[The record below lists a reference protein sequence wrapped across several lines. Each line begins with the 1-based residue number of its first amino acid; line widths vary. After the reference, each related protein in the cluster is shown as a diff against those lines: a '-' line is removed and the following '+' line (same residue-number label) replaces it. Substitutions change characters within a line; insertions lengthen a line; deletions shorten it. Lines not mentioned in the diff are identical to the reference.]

1 MIVITLH
8 TLFGIIDLK
17 FISYLGTAQTAGTV
31 LASSLLEVVFVLSSL
46 ISAGTMAIASRSIGA
61 GNVEEYE
68 DVSKQSILFSIL
80 LGALIFTVI
89 LVFKHELLGIF
100 NGTEEA
106 IFYALEYVN
115 IVFITVPIN
124 IISAV
129 LIAILHAK
137 GDTKNPMIALVAANG
152 MNIVLDWLFIIVFD
166 WGVAGAASATLLG
179 IAFSLVYLTYAVLK
193 ALKINL
199 VHLFSKVK
207 LTTVML
213 RRIAKVGFYSVLY
226 SITRPFT
233 GMMMF
238 QIAARSGDSA
248 IAAFGIGGRWFSLMF
263 IIIGALET
271 AISIMVGQSMGSKN
285 MDRIGLLVKEGL
297 RIAMISVLALGIPY
311 VLFAKFLMQIFIQDQ
326 EVIEFGI
333 RYLRIV
339 FVGLLFIP
347 FTTVFNAVFK
357 GAGDTAPPMTGAL
370 IANWAVKIP
379 LAYLLSVLGLN
390 SDGVWTA
397 IAISVAAEALVVWL
411 LFKRGKWKEK
421 VV

>member
-1 MIVITLH
+1 
-8 TLFGIIDLK
+8 
-17 FISYLGTAQTAGTV
+17 
-31 LASSLLEVVFVLSSL
+31 
-46 ISAGTMAIASRSIGA
+46 
-61 GNVEEYE
+61 
-68 DVSKQSILFSIL
+68 
-80 LGALIFTVI
+80 
-89 LVFKHELLGIF
+89 
-100 NGTEEA
+100 
-106 IFYALEYVN
+106 
-115 IVFITVPIN
+115 
-124 IISAV
+124 
-129 LIAILHAK
+129 
-137 GDTKNPMIALVAANG
+137 
-152 MNIVLDWLFIIVFD
+152 
-166 WGVAGAASATLLG
+166 
-179 IAFSLVYLTYAVLK
+179 
-193 ALKINL
+193 
-199 VHLFSKVK
+199 
-207 LTTVML
+207 ML

-370 IANWAVKIP
+370 VANWAVKIP